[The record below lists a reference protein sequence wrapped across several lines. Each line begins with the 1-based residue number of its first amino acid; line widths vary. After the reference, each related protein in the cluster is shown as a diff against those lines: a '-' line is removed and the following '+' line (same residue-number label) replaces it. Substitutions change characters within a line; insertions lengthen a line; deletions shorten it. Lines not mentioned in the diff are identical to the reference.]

1 MKKVLAVQ
9 LFLFLMLPQ
18 LSFAQLS
25 VSGDITPSA
34 MLRIGDGSLINLPF
48 RMGNIAVD
56 YSIGDFEFKTTTA
69 LETRWQDAEYDVDM
83 LQFREAYV
91 LWYPSFGEIK
101 LGKMI
106 QAWGAADAN
115 NPTDNLSPYDF
126 YYMFMAG
133 TDRKLGSLSANVK
146 FYLSDFQLEVVG
158 LPEFTANRMPLNEP
172 DFPIQIDI
180 PENTN
185 YFKPVTDFEYGAR
198 LQYAMDLGDI
208 SASYFNGNDRG
219 FSPAGVEIDMA
230 PMMQGLAP
238 DFVNHLCYRS
248 TDVIGLDAVIFPGD
262 WTMRGEFAYFR
273 TKTPEIDYS
282 MSKLTYDANY
292 LQSIVQVEYAFANGV
307 QLMGQFINTEYLKT
321 ESTFTKDVN
330 FIGLEALAQDTSYH
344 ALDPV
349 RDQLLLQLASV
360 SNLPFSAGMGTPFAM
375 ISERVFIISSMIEML
390 DNSLELNSMIMAN
403 LKETGYM
410 GSFGSSY
417 ALLEGLNLN
426 TSLAYFIG
434 GDEEGN
440 SFKELEDFSNL
451 SIGLT
456 YSF

>member
-1 MKKVLAVQ
+1 M
-9 LFLFLMLPQ
+9 
-18 LSFAQLS
+18 
-25 VSGDITPSA
+25 
-34 MLRIGDGSLINLPF
+34 
-48 RMGNIAVD
+48 
-56 YSIGDFEFKTTTA
+56 
-69 LETRWQDAEYDVDM
+69 
-83 LQFREAYV
+83 
-91 LWYPSFGEIK
+91 
-101 LGKMI
+101 
-106 QAWGAADAN
+106 
-115 NPTDNLSPYDF
+115 
-126 YYMFMAG
+126 
-133 TDRKLGSLSANVK
+133 
-146 FYLSDFQLEVVG
+146 
-158 LPEFTANRMPLNEP
+158 
-172 DFPIQIDI
+172 
-180 PENTN
+180 
-185 YFKPVTDFEYGAR
+185 
-198 LQYAMDLGDI
+198 
-208 SASYFNGNDRG
+208 
-219 FSPAGVEIDMA
+219 
-230 PMMQGLAP
+230 
-238 DFVNHLCYRS
+238 
-248 TDVIGLDAVIFPGD
+248 GLD
-262 WTMRGEFAYFR
+262 
-273 TKTPEIDYS
+273 K
-282 MSKLTYDANY
+282 TYDANY